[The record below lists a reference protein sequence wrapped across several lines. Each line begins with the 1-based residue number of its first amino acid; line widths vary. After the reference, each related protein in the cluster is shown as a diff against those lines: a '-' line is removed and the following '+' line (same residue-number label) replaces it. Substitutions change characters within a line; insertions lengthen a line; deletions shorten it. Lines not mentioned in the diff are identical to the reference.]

1 MNKFTT
7 LLLSLLFLS
16 GCNPNI
22 QLDPSQW
29 VCSKVEERYQSKL
42 LPAGKVVIPTKEK
55 VKMCIEWRMM

>member
-1 MNKFTT
+1 MNKYVIFVS
-7 LLLSLLFLS
+7 LLLLS

-42 LPAGKVVIPTKEK
+42 IPTSKFAIPTKDK
-55 VKMCIEWRMM
+55 VKMCVEWRMM

>member
-1 MNKFTT
+1 MNRYVIFVS
-7 LLLSLLFLS
+7 LLLLS

-42 LPAGKVVIPTKEK
+42 SNMRTLTKEK
-55 VKMCIEWRMM
+55 VKMCVEWRMM